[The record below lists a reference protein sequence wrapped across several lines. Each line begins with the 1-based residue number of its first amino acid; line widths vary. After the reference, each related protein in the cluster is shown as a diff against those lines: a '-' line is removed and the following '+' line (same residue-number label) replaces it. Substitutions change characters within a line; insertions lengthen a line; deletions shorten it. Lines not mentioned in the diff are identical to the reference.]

1 MKRFLSYCLVAVTL
15 FIGVTYTFTSYRKG
29 FETNLPVCNQ
39 NASPTNQ
46 ERFTLSA
53 ADILLSVGVGNE
65 QIRISNAFQQI
76 TNRVL
81 SSSANTLRLI
91 RSAQLI
97 HLRISTGKTLFLL
110 KSSFKQL
117 DGYYLYHLRKLLI

>member
-1 MKRFLSYCLVAVTL
+1 MRRFLSYCLVAVTL
-15 FIGVTYTFTSYRKG
+15 FIGVTYTFTSFRKG
-29 FETNLPVCNQ
+29 FETNVPVHNQ
-39 NASPTNQ
+39 KASPISQ
-46 ERFTLSA
+46 EQYTLSA
-53 ADILLSVGVGNE
+53 TDILLSVGVGNE
-65 QIRISNAFQQI
+65 QVRISNAFQQI

-97 HLRISTGKTLFLL
+97 HLRISTRYTLFLL

>member
-1 MKRFLSYCLVAVTL
+1 MRRFLSYCLVAVTL
-15 FIGVTYTFTSYRKG
+15 FIGVTYTFTSFRKG
-29 FETNLPVCNQ
+29 FETNVSGHNQKALP
-39 NASPTNQ
+39 TDQ

-65 QIRISNAFQQI
+65 QVRISNAFQQI

-97 HLRISTGKTLFLL
+97 HLRISTGYTLFLL